1 MIIDALTKLSGT
13 VHNALTKLP
22 GIVHDALTKLSG
34 IVHDAST
41 IRLPGIVLYA
51 LVAYKLPGTVHD
63 ALIKLPG
70 IVHAAL
76 ISYATRYCAFQ
87 MSVSY
92 AFSIH
97 SASLVS
103 VSSSAITFQVP

>member
-1 MIIDALTKLSGT
+1 MPQLPGIA
-13 VHNALTKLP
+13 HNALTKLP

-41 IRLPGIVLYA
+41 IMLPGIVLYA

-76 ISYATRYCAFQ
+76 ISYATRYCAFL
-87 MSVSY
+87 MSILY
-92 AFSIH
+92 AFSFH